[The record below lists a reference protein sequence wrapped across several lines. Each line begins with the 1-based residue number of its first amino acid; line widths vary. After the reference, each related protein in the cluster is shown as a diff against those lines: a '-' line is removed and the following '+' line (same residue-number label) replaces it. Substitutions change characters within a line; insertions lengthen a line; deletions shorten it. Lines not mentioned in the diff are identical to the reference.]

1 MNLTGQRFRI
11 SILILIFATFTPVSL
26 ITPGAQAATAESRMM
41 TTGSDDPTTREINE
55 LKVKRALE
63 NKIVANKLMGHGL
76 TTEEVS
82 QKLSSMTDE
91 QVHQMAS
98 LADKIPAGG
107 DSGLGIVIAILVIA
121 ALVLLIIYLFKRV

>member
-11 SILILIFATFTPVSL
+11 SILVLIFATFTPVSL

-41 TTGSDDPTTREINE
+41 TAGNDDPTAREINE

-63 NKIVANKLMGHGL
+63 NKIVASKLMGHGL
-76 TTEEVS
+76 TTDEVS